1 MGLTYDGFRDYLNR
15 VARLH
20 ALTRSFIEHYDSTIR
35 RADGRRV
42 YELREDV
49 RGMVLGGMR
58 PDGEYAENAYALLV
72 KDLVGLYLEDPKLYV
87 SKLRVGA
94 RPDVKVVVR
103 ETDFVR
109 FVRLLNRISGFV
121 LSRAGELLPGG
132 ASRGEGGAERRGVE
146 ELVAE
151 LLRASYDLCVGV
163 HGFPTSVWGLRKIT
177 PRYLKRAYGNVPEG
191 LLSVL
196 GFSRLWSAGSYE
208 LWGFPDYFTR
218 CVVYRD
224 SYGYTYM
231 YINGVPVRG
240 ADPVKPET
248 LGGAICMLN
257 EVVWRYSSLLRG
269 TLSRWYE
276 GVVDVEGEY
285 VREAWSSLSD
295 IGWHIP
301 DYLTRPDYPAKKL
314 YAPFERALEG
324 VVGTYG
330 GSPFSFLV
338 YDEDGVASKL
348 VVWVYRGSYD
358 RSGFDERRLSRYIL
372 LPELFNDLMPAMFL
386 GVVDVT
392 LFLVEEGV
400 ERRALLVL
408 VRTERSG

>member
-1 MGLTYDGFRDYLNR
+1 VELTYDGFRDYLNR

-20 ALTRSFIEHYDSTIR
+20 ALTRSFIEYYDGTIR

-42 YELREDV
+42 HELQEDV
-49 RGMVLGGMR
+49 RSMVLGGMR
-58 PDGEYAENAYALLV
+58 PDGEYAENAYALLA

-109 FVRLLNRISGFV
+109 FVRLLNRLSGFV

-132 ASRGEGGAERRGVE
+132 AGRREGGAERRGVE

-177 PRYLKRAYGNVPEG
+177 PRYLKRAYGDVPEG

-196 GFSRLWSAGSYE
+196 GFSRLWSAGGYE

-218 CVVYRD
+218 CTVYRD
-224 SYGYTYM
+224 SRGYTYM
-231 YINGVPVRG
+231 YINGVPARG
-240 ADPVKPET
+240 ADPVRPET

-257 EVVWRYSSLLRG
+257 EVVWRYSSLLRE

-295 IGWHIP
+295 IGWRMP
-301 DYLTRPDYPAKKL
+301 DYLTRSDYPAEKL
-314 YAPFERALEG
+314 YAPFERALEE
-324 VVGTYG
+324 VVYT
-330 GSPFSFLV
+330 GSFRFLV

-348 VVWVYRGSYD
+348 AEWVYRGSYD

-392 LFLVEEGV
+392 LFLVEGGV

-408 VRTERSG
+408 VRTERGG